1 MALSFSRLNHQ
12 FNGVT
17 HMQYALVGAFPV
29 GGSCNNTSQLS
40 RLTEQLRRIGRWFVD
55 TLNQPGRP

>member
-1 MALSFSRLNHQ
+1 
-12 FNGVT
+12 
-17 HMQYALVGAFPV
+17 MQYALVGAFPV